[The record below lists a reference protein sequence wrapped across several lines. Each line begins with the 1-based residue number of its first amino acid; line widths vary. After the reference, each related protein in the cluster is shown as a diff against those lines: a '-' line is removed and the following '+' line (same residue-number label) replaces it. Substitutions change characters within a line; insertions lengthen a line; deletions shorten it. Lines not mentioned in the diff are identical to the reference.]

1 MIIIRMSGGLGNQMF
16 ALALYVKLIS
26 LKRNVYIDDFSEY
39 VNQEKTGVRRPLL
52 LKEAFGI
59 KYAQK
64 TRMEAHAGIT
74 RVKLQPVFETDGRFN
89 PAFLQSKAGYFC
101 GYYQSA
107 RYFEGVEDEICRIFT
122 FREEIYQEDEK
133 TAAYAEQIRACEEP
147 VSLHLRFGDYLDK
160 PETYGGICTD
170 DYYEA
175 AIRRIL
181 RKTDGKDVCFF
192 IFSNDREK
200 AQAWIEDRREK
211 GVFGAAKV
219 CLTDANSEDT
229 GYRDMAL
236 MTLCRHHVLANSS
249 FSWWAAYLA
258 GRRYGEES
266 IRIAPS
272 CWMYSED
279 RGLPLFSDIYT
290 DDLYRI
296 TAQGIGAGTVGRPEI
311 SAEEPEKAPLVSVIV
326 AAYNVETYVRRAM
339 DSLLAQTYRKLEIIA
354 VDDGSTDGTGRI
366 LDEYGEKDSRVRVVH
381 KENGGLSDCRN
392 AGLKIASGEY
402 IGYLDGDDRAKP
414 EMIEAM
420 LLGCLLA
427 DAGVSVIRYEQ
438 VPETEIAADVPAET
452 GKTGTVS
459 DEDRLAG
466 IRKTMLV
473 FGQDKALEK
482 YLICDGEI
490 IIYNSVWSKLFRR
503 DTVEGREFPKGRN
516 SEDILYTT
524 GAMLRMRHLAYIHTP
539 LYEYTTG
546 RSGSIMSAKAAERRF
561 NDEIPF
567 WKDQIRLLSEAGK
580 EELSEK
586 AAYAFYRRMLYY
598 DLEFRKQGMKEE
610 AARLEKMMR
619 DESLQIRSV
628 YSNFFVQLGDRKRM
642 KMFLKSPDRYEQWSD
657 RYEKYVVP
665 LKQKLRKRG

>member
-52 LKEAFGI
+52 LQEAFGV

-64 TRMEAHAGIT
+64 TRMEAHAGLT

-101 GYYQSA
+101 GYYQSEK
-107 RYFEGVEDEICRIFT
+107 YFEGVEDEVCRIFT
-122 FREEIYQEDEK
+122 FREEIYQEDGK
-133 TAAYAEQIRACEEP
+133 TAAFAEKIRACGQP

-170 DYYEA
+170 EYYEA

-181 RKTDGKDVCFF
+181 RKTDGKETCFYV
-192 IFSNDREK
+192 FSNDREK
-200 AQAWIEDRREK
+200 AEDWIRERK
-211 GVFGAAKV
+211 ARSVFGQADV
-219 CLTDANSEDT
+219 CLVDANSEDT

-236 MTLCRHHVLANSS
+236 MTLCRHHILANSS

-258 GRRYGEES
+258 GRRYGNES

-279 RGLPLFSDIYT
+279 RGLPLFADIYT
-290 DDLYRI
+290 GGLYRI
-296 TAQGIGAGTVGRPEI
+296 NARGIGTGYVDKPEI

-326 AAYNVETYVRRAM
+326 AAYNIEKYVRRAM
-339 DSLLAQTYRKLEIIA
+339 DSLLAQTYPKLEIIA
-354 VDDGSTDGTGRI
+354 VDDGSTDKTPEI
-366 LDEYGEKDSRVRVVH
+366 LDRYAGEDSRIHVIH

-392 AGLKIASGEY
+392 AGLAAATGDY

-414 EMIEAM
+414 QMIEAM

-427 DAGVSVIRYEQ
+427 DAGISVIRYEQ
-438 VPETEIAADVPAET
+438 LPEGAEPE
-452 GKTGTVS
+452 
-459 DEDRLAG
+459 EDNFTDF
-466 IRKTMLV
+466 RKTMLV

-482 YLICDGEI
+482 YLVCDGEI

-503 DTVEGREFPKGRN
+503 DIVQGALFPKGRN

-524 GAMLRMRHLAYIHTP
+524 RALLKSEHLAYIHTP
-539 LYEYTTG
+539 LYEYTVG
-546 RSGSIMSAKAAERRF
+546 REGSIMSAKAAERRF

-567 WKDQIRLLSEAGK
+567 WKEQIKLLAEAGK
-580 EELSEK
+580 DELAQKS
-586 AAYAFYRRMLYY
+586 AYSFYKRMLYY
-598 DLEFRKQGMKEE
+598 DLEFRQQGMKEE
-610 AARLEKMMR
+610 AARLERMMKE
-619 DESLQIRSV
+619 DEPQIRAV
-628 YSNFFVQLGDRKRM
+628 YRNFFVPLGDRKRM
-642 KMFLKSPDRYEQWSD
+642 KMFLKSPDRYEQWSG

-665 LKQKLRKRG
+665 LKQKLRKRKEKNG